1 MNMEEKLELIFDF
14 LSENRKYNKDLQEK
28 SYKSV
33 VFPHSTQSD
42 KVKSLLYH
50 CVNTQSQPRIDELAK
65 FYRFI
70 HRHPRCLTSFKAF
83 VKKIRVTEGYSY
95 NDLYCGL
102 KLKQGWGNKTSAL
115 FTKSIFQLHSGSYD
129 RKLRLWKDA
138 PRIIGEQD
146 RLYLPVDVVILRIF
160 EEIRCASRTFVGIN
174 NELWNHYKGPD
185 LEVWDDLWFWGFVT
199 QKGTGSDRKLQWN
212 LNKYWSLEHS
222 NKNGNVVKTVERRAK
237 NFLTILEKC
246 RY

>member
-33 VFPHSTQSD
+33 IFPYSTQSD

-50 CVNTQSQPRIDELAK
+50 CVNTQSQPKIDELAK
-65 FYRFI
+65 FYELI
-70 HRHPRCLTSFKAF
+70 HSHPKCLRSFKAF
-83 VKKIRVTEGYSY
+83 VKEIRVAEGYSY
-95 NDLYCGL
+95 EVLYCGL
-102 KLKQGWGNKTSAL
+102 KLKHGWGPKTSAL

-138 PRIIGEQD
+138 PKIIGEQD

-160 EEIRCASRTFVGIN
+160 KEIGCTSKTFVGIN
-174 NELWNHYKGPD
+174 NELWNHYKGSEI
-185 LEVWDDLWFWGFVT
+185 EVWDDLWFWGFVT
-199 QKGTGSDRKLQWN
+199 QKGTGPDRKLQWN
-212 LNKYWSLEHS
+212 PNKYWSLEHS
-222 NKNGNVVKTVERRAK
+222 NKNAGVVKAVERRAK
-237 NFLTILEKC
+237 NFLKILAKC
-246 RY
+246 RS